1 VVPFGQLRRLLK
13 RSGGRGGGAEAAL
26 KSDFESRR
34 LRMVETQI
42 VGRGVRDEKVL
53 SALRKVPRHLFVP
66 SDLRN
71 HAYDDEPLPIGE
83 GQTISQP
90 YIVAYMTE
98 LLSLG
103 RDDKV
108 LEVGTGSGYQTAV
121 LAEIVREVY
130 SVEMIDALSRRARAT
145 LDGLGYWNVVFRTG
159 DGTLGWSEHAPFDAI
174 LVAAAPDEIP
184 SALESQ
190 LKVGGRM
197 AIPVG
202 SARQEL
208 VRVVRTKLGFER
220 DRLLSVRFVPL
231 ISGPE
236 WRS

>member
-1 VVPFGQLRRLLK
+1 MSQESEFEARR
-13 RSGGRGGGAEAAL
+13 S
-26 KSDFESRR
+26 
-34 LRMVETQI
+34 RMVETQI
-42 VGRGVRDEKVL
+42 RARGVRDPRVL
-53 SALRKVPRHLFVP
+53 AAMETVPRHLFVP
-66 SDLRN
+66 EALRAA
-71 HAYDDEPLPIGE
+71 AYADEPLPIGE

-236 WRS
+236 WRR